1 MILVI
6 DNYDSFTYNLVQ
18 ALEAARAEVRVV
30 RNDEITPQELTAMAT
45 DQDAPLRGILISPG
59 PGGPQDSGI
68 SLAAIELA
76 RERGLPMLG
85 VCLGMQAIAA
95 SFGASIT
102 NAPTLVHGEASSV
115 RHDAKGYLASMP
127 LPFPAARY
135 HSLCVDAG
143 TLPAEM
149 VVSAL
154 ADDGVVMGIRHKTL
168 PIEGVQFHPESVLTP
183 DGPRILARFLRHCG
197 EGDPQILESRRD
209 FCFKGI
215 AA

>member
-18 ALEAARAEVRVV
+18 ALEAAEARVRVV
-30 RNDEITPQELTAMAT
+30 RNDEITTANLVAMAE
-45 DQDAPLRGILISPG
+45 DANDPLGGILISPG
-59 PGGPQDSGI
+59 PGGPEDSGI
-68 SLAAIELA
+68 SIAAIDLA

-95 SFGASIT
+95 SFGAT
-102 NAPTLVHGEASSV
+102 VVRAPTLVHGEASTV
-115 RHDAKGYLASMP
+115 RHDAKGFLASMP

-143 TLPAEM
+143 TLPEEL

-154 ADDGVVMGIRHKTL
+154 ADDGVVMGIRHTTL

-183 DGPRILARFLRHCG
+183 DGPRILARFLRRCG
-197 EGDPQILESRRD
+197 EGEPEILEARRD

>member
-18 ALEAARAEVRVV
+18 ALEAARADVLVV
-30 RNDEITPQELTAMAT
+30 RNDEMSADGLGQLAERIT
-45 DQDAPLRGILISPG
+45 GIVISPG
-59 PGGPQDSGI
+59 PGGPDDAGVS
-68 SLAAIELA
+68 SAAVELA
-76 RERGLPMLG
+76 RERDIPLLG
-85 VCLGMQAIAA
+85 VCLGMQTIAA
-95 SFGASIT
+95 VYGATIRR
-102 NAPTLVHGEASSV
+102 APTLVHGEASSV
-115 RHDAKGYLASMP
+115 RHDAKGFLASMP

-143 TLPAEM
+143 TLPPEFT
-149 VVSAL
+149 VSAL

-183 DGPRILARFLRHCG
+183 DGPRILARFLRRCEEG
-197 EGDPQILESRRD
+197 EPEILESRRD
-209 FCFKGI
+209 FCFKGV

>member
-1 MILVI
+1 VILVI
-6 DNYDSFTYNLVQ
+6 DNYDSFTFNLVQ
-18 ALEAARAEVRVV
+18 ALEAARADVRVV
-30 RNDEITPQELTAMAT
+30 RNDEIAAKDLRKLADDDSRPLT
-45 DQDAPLRGILISPG
+45 GILISPG
-59 PGGPQDSGI
+59 PGGPDDSGV
-68 SLAAIELA
+68 SLAAIEFA
-76 RERGLPMLG
+76 RERAIPLLG

-95 SFGASIT
+95 SFGGT
-102 NAPTLVHGEASSV
+102 VGRAPALVHGEASSI
-115 RHDAKGYLASMP
+115 RHDAKGFLASMP

-143 TLPAEM
+143 TLPPEM

-154 ADDGVVMGIRHKTL
+154 ADDGVVMGIRHRTL

-183 DGPRILARFLRHCG
+183 DGPRILARFLRRCG
-197 EGDPQILESRRD
+197 EGEPELLENRRD